1 MFCDDNVDSSRR
13 RFVACST
20 GAAAILLP
28 KSLMFGE
35 TVLKNELVGLDFI
48 EDGDELVTAD
58 EFAKYAEESPIFEPE
73 ILTDTVT
80 NPQEILSNAEEVAQ
94 DIESN
99 TVFEPEILT
108 NDTNLTIPHQ
118 IASTETGRVKAKIE
132 VPKKHVT
139 TQPSQVVAKHDK
151 DVSKTKKVIAKSDH
165 TTSKSKRVVAKTK
178 HSYSRRRLLASKGER
193 KVRLKNLHTGEDLKA
208 TYWADGKYI
217 SETMRDLAYFLRD
230 FRTGDKHRIDAGLMD
245 ILHDIHLRTGS
256 RQEFHIISGY
266 RSPKTNNMLRSRSH
280 GVAKRSLHM
289 LGKAIDIR
297 LPGTDLRN
305 LRKVALSM
313 RAGGVGYYPQANF
326 LHVDTGR
333 FRTWG

>member
-1 MFCDDNVDSSRR
+1 MFCDDKVDSSRR

-35 TVLKNELVGLDFI
+35 TVLKDELVGLDFI
-48 EDGDELVTAD
+48 EDGNELVSD
-58 EFAKYAEESPIFEPE
+58 EEFAKYAEE
-73 ILTDTVT
+73 T
-80 NPQEILSNAEEVAQ
+80 
-94 DIESN
+94 

-108 NDTNLTIPHQ
+108 DSGIEPQDVLSKTEAVAQDIESKAVFEPEILASDTPSITPRQ
-118 IASTETGRVKAKIE
+118 IASTTTERVKAKIE
-132 VPKKHVT
+132 VPQKHVA

-151 DVSKTKKVIAKSDH
+151 AVSKPKQVIAKRDQ
-165 TTSKSKRVVAKTK
+165 TASKPKRIVAKTEHNYTRK
-178 HSYSRRRLLASKGER
+178 RLLASRGER

-245 ILHDIHLRTGS
+245 ILHDIHLRIGS
-256 RQEFHIISGY
+256 RNEFHIISGY
-266 RSPKTNNMLRSRSH
+266 RSPKTNNMLRSRSRA
-280 GVAKRSLHM
+280 VAKHSLHM

-305 LRKVALSM
+305 LRKAALSM

-326 LHVDTGR
+326 VHVDTGR

>member
-1 MFCDDNVDSSRR
+1 MFCDDEVDSSRR

-35 TVLKNELVGLDFI
+35 TVLKDELVGLDFI
-48 EDGDELVTAD
+48 EDGNELVSD
-58 EFAKYAEESPIFEPE
+58 EEFAKYAEESTVFEPE
-73 ILTDTVT
+73 ILTDSSVV
-80 NPQEILSNAEEVAQ
+80 PQELLSKTEEVAQ

-99 TVFEPEILT
+99 AVFEPEIIT
-108 NDTNLTIPHQ
+108 SDTTSTTPRQ
-118 IASTETGRVKAKIE
+118 IASTATERVKTKIE
-132 VPKKHVT
+132 VARKHVT
-139 TQPSQVVAKHDK
+139 TQPSQVVAKHEQV
-151 DVSKTKKVIAKSDH
+151 VSKPKQVIAKLDH
-165 TTSKSKRVVAKTK
+165 TASKPKQVVVKTE
-178 HSYSRRRLLASKGER
+178 HSYRRKRLLASRGER

-217 SETMRDLAYFLRD
+217 SETMRDVAYFLRD

-245 ILHDIHLRTGS
+245 ILHDIHLRIGS
-256 RQEFHIISGY
+256 RNEFHIISGY
-266 RSPKTNNMLRSRSH
+266 RSPKTNNMLRARSRA
-280 GVAKRSLHM
+280 VAKHSLHM

-297 LPGTDLRN
+297 LPGTDLRD
-305 LRKVALSM
+305 LRKAALSM

-326 LHVDTGR
+326 VHVDTGR